1 MMKTVDLFNVRKNKT
16 LLEIAKIYLLS
27 PILITIALFLLK
39 WIFTLTIND
48 IAYGVILGLW
58 IGVFLKFI
66 LFDLEPNYL
75 FNINKTENHLILDLI
90 NPIGKIQKVKV
101 PLNELEKIE
110 LEKKTFWKAFDKI
123 YVQKDGTVQNY
134 RIADRYLTEQ
144 SLELI

>member
-1 MMKTVDLFNVRKNKT
+1 MKTVDLINVRKNKT

-27 PILITIALFLLK
+27 PLLITIALFLLK

-58 IGVFLKFI
+58 IGVFLRFI

-75 FNINKTENHLILDLI
+75 FNINKTEKHLILDLI

-134 RIADRYLTEQ
+134 RIADRNLTEQ